1 MTKTSKTGWRFLTL
15 LLIPAF
21 AGMIVFAPMQATAQ
35 AVDGAGLFSGGYLI
49 QVCASD
55 KKGKET
61 VKGGHTACQ
70 AYIAGVIDYHK
81 LMRSLNT
88 QPLLDIC
95 VPNTVPM
102 KRLQDIVWVYLMKH
116 PQHAEFMAA
125 PSVTMA
131 LYEYYPCPP
140 PKKRA
145 KPLPRR

>member
-1 MTKTSKTGWRFLTL
+1 M
-15 LLIPAF
+15 
-21 AGMIVFAPMQATAQ
+21 FAPVQARAQ
-35 AVDGAGLFSGGYLI
+35 KTDGAGLFSSGYLM

-70 AYIAGVIDYHK
+70 AYIAGVVDYHK
-81 LMRSLNT
+81 LMKSLNT

-95 VPNTVPM
+95 VPNTVSM
-102 KRLQDIVWVYLMKH
+102 KALQDIVWVYLMKN
-116 PQHAEFMAA
+116 PQHGEFMAS

-140 PKKRA
+140 PRTRPKA
-145 KPLPRR
+145 MPRR